1 MKNRVFVGA
10 GFVAAAVAL
19 LLVSGTPAPAAA
31 DKDVVVINTAANPV
45 PVTGAVQVTGAT
57 TVSGSVN
64 AAQSGP
70 WSVKASQSGPW
81 LIGIDPAHNGVSLA
95 PGASFYYDSGFSIIN
110 NGTTLD
116 LGPFDLS
123 AVSKMRVIGNAVN
136 GNVKYEIRANVTPVT
151 MVLDQFTVNGEDGN
165 LTTSRVYDV
174 PPPSVIVRLTESG
187 PGGSN
192 YQLIVVGK

>member
-1 MKNRVFVGA
+1 MTNRIYVGGGVLA
-10 GFVAAAVAL
+10 TAVAL
-19 LLVSGTPAPAAA
+19 LLASGTPAPAAA
-31 DKDVVVINTAANPV
+31 DKDVVVINTPARPV
-45 PVTGAVQVTGAT
+45 PVTGVVEVTGAT

-70 WSVKASQSGPW
+70 WLV
-81 LIGIDPAHNGVSLA
+81 GIDQAHNRVSLA
-95 PGASFYYDSGFSIIN
+95 PGASFYYDSGFSGMN
-110 NGTTLD
+110 DGETVE

-123 AVSKMRVIGNAVN
+123 NVSKLRVIGNAVN
-136 GNVKYEIRANVTPVT
+136 GDVKFEVRANVTPVMMT
-151 MVLDQFTVNGEDGN
+151 LDQFTVNGEDGN

-192 YQLIVVGK
+192 YQLILVGK